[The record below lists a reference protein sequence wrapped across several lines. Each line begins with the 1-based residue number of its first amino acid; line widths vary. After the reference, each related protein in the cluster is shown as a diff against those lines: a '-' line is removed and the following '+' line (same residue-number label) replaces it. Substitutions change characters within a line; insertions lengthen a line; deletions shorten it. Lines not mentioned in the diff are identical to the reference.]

1 MSIELLQ
8 TISLISYIIAGVFFL
23 IAIALF
29 FLLDIKKVIGEV
41 SGATER
47 KAIESIRLQNETDN
61 EKTYK
66 SNVIN
71 AERSRLTD
79 KISKSGKLVSK
90 HNNIESALE
99 TEKFD
104 TTKLNP
110 SANETTM
117 LDETKSY
124 ETTDLSSQTTLLI
137 QNSQTVEKI
146 NEVTVHVEMG
156 FAGSSELI
164 E

>member
-1 MSIELLQ
+1 MSNELLQ
-8 TISLISYIIAGVFFL
+8 TISLISYIIAGIFFL

-47 KAIESIRLQNETDN
+47 KAIESIRQQNEADN
-61 EKTYK
+61 NKVYK
-66 SNVIN
+66 SSTPNT
-71 AERSRLTD
+71 ERSRLTD
-79 KISKSGKLVSK
+79 KISNSGKLILE
-90 HNNIESALE
+90 HDNIESSLE

-110 SANETTM
+110 SEETTM
-117 LDETKSY
+117 LEKTTSY
-124 ETTDLSSQTTLLI
+124 ETTDLSPETTLLT
-137 QNSQTVEKI
+137 QSDQTVETTNK
-146 NEVTVHVEMG
+146 VTVQVEMG
-156 FAGSSELI
+156 FTGSSELI